1 MSLSVSQT
9 IPGDLPAR
17 GTAIYEEKIRTL
29 VEPRE
34 HGKFVVIDIY
44 SGDYE
49 VDHRDADATNRLFD
63 RHPDAMTWAVRVGYP
78 TTYVWLTSRP
88 SLHD

>member
-1 MSLSVSQT
+1 MSSSVST
-9 IPGDLPAR
+9 PIPSDLPAR
-17 GTAIYEEKIRTL
+17 GTAIYERDIRSL

-49 VDHRDADATNRLFD
+49 VDVEDATATRRLLA
-63 RHPDAMTWAVRVGYP
+63 RRPDAMTWAVRVGYSAP
-78 TTYVWLTSRP
+78 YTWLSKPPAT
-88 SLHD
+88 DE